1 MPSDLQVSNIRDQAN
16 ANSAITIGSDGQITV
31 NQNNPTITLGSNA
44 TFDSGMPIQIYRFG
58 FDSNVD
64 HSSSSTF
71 ANAGTFT
78 ITNKRANS
86 KFYIQ
91 ASCIM
96 FSEGNAVGNQ
106 AQVGINTSAD
116 GSGTWVSWNSGT
128 KGMAK
133 LIVENVSELETG
145 TVVGYVADT
154 GSVSLRSYYLIFKP
168 SVNSR
173 NINLSTTYGL
183 IIEYM

>member
-1 MPSDLQVSNIRDQAN
+1 MPSDLQVSNIKDLTGSNTGLSIA
-16 ANSAITIGSDGQITV
+16 SDGQVTIT
-31 NQNNPTITLGSNA
+31 QNNPTLTLGSNT
-44 TFDSGMPIQIYRFG
+44 TFASGMPIQIYRFG

-96 FSEGNAVGNQ
+96 FAEGNAVGNQ
-106 AQVGINTSAD
+106 AQVGINTSTD

-128 KGMAK
+128 KSMAK

-154 GSVSLRSYYLIFKP
+154 GSVSSRSYYLLFKP
-168 SVNSR
+168 SVNGR